1 MRVMIE
7 FDLPDGQ
14 AVPTVD
20 DIKRLTDP
28 NWISDWWH
36 IDDVGEVCDGEDLTD
51 DERREVLRRAKKNR
65 DASIGL
71 NWETFEY
78 LVDAVKNER
87 EAA

>member
-36 IDDVGEVCDGEDLTD
+36 IDDVKGVDGAEDLS
-51 DERREVLRRAKKNR
+51 DEDCREVLRRAKRNL
-65 DASIGL
+65 DANIGL

-78 LVDAVKNER
+78 LVDAVKDER

>member
-14 AVPTVD
+14 RVPDVD

-36 IDDVGEVCDGEDLTD
+36 IDDVKGVDGAEDLTD
-51 DERREVLRRAKKNR
+51 DERREVLRRAKRNL
-65 DASIGL
+65 DANIGL

-78 LVDAVKNER
+78 LVDAVLRER
-87 EAA
+87 EEA